1 MLEKYNKIWNKVSKV
16 IEKRFDSVPI
26 YNNKYLKTKIKS
38 YKGKVN
44 TNFHDDK
51 VPKNGSHYICL
62 SVSLINFVFKRMK
75 TSILK
80 CF

>member
-62 SVSLINFVFKRMK
+62 SVILINFVFKRMK